1 MRFSRIAEH
10 RIEGLRRQPL
20 FPRAQLQSY
29 LPAGNQRHSVRRVR
43 RRMSARTPCSEG
55 AIESVVMSVF
65 PESLK
70 CTLSTM
76 MNRRSSA
83 STHIMALSYLPD
95 ASKEVGYRGNV
106 SATLYRVT
114 HDNQQKSLQENCT
127 VPGLKL
133 NFTRFWCMSCTT
145 TTSRRPT
152 STFKNGEMV
161 VVARSDGALAC

>member
-1 MRFSRIAEH
+1 
-10 RIEGLRRQPL
+10 
-20 FPRAQLQSY
+20 
-29 LPAGNQRHSVRRVR
+29 
-43 RRMSARTPCSEG
+43 
-55 AIESVVMSVF
+55 VMSVF

-133 NFTRFWCMSCTT
+133 NFTLRFWCMYYTTTSLGEKCT

>member
-1 MRFSRIAEH
+1 M
-10 RIEGLRRQPL
+10 
-20 FPRAQLQSY
+20 
-29 LPAGNQRHSVRRVR
+29 
-43 RRMSARTPCSEG
+43 SEG

-114 HDNQQKSLQENCT
+114 HDNQQKRFRKI
-127 VPGLKL
+127 VP
-133 NFTRFWCMSCTT
+133 F
-145 TTSRRPT
+145 P
-152 STFKNGEMV
+152 V
-161 VVARSDGALAC
+161 